1 MSPAV
6 QTKPGRAELT
16 IFYYSTKRRLNKA
29 AAGAA
34 VALMLLSPLGLSLGL
49 ASPAL
54 AEAESSMVSGA
65 RAVLGSP
72 ERTALDSSAS
82 PQALS
87 PSPTAEAKGAE
98 PSGAP
103 GAADLEPPLQESFEE
118 LLERRQGREFQHD
131 GQSFVWRDGQ
141 SFLKDEQGR
150 LQPVEAPP
158 QLFELGEDGRP
169 WLSRQADGT
178 IYIDVAPRVWA
189 SINFELDSDKIKE
202 ESKPVLDIFGTSL
215 KGPALAKHRLLIVGH
230 SSAEGRSDYN
240 LRLSRRRASSV
251 AAYLSQAHD
260 LAPERFILHGYGDQ
274 RPIADNDSE
283 EGRSANRRVEFILLS
298 PE

>member
-1 MSPAV
+1 
-6 QTKPGRAELT
+6 
-16 IFYYSTKRRLNKA
+16 
-29 AAGAA
+29 
-34 VALMLLSPLGLSLGL
+34 MLLCPLGLSLSL

-54 AEAESSMVSGA
+54 AEAEGSLLSGA
-65 RAVLGSP
+65 KAVLGSP
-72 ERTALDSSAS
+72 ERTAAERATY
-82 PQALS
+82 PQVLS
-87 PSPTAEAKGAE
+87 PANTAEAEGAE
-98 PSGAP
+98 PRGALE
-103 GAADLEPPLQESFEE
+103 AADLEPPRQESFEE
-118 LLERRQGREFQHD
+118 LLERRQDLEFQRD

-141 SFLKDEQGR
+141 TFLKDEQGL

-158 QLFELGEDGRP
+158 QLFELGEDGGQ

-202 ESKPVLDIFGTSL
+202 ESKPVLDIFGNSL

-240 LRLSRRRASSV
+240 LRLSRRRARSV

-274 RPIADNDSE
+274 RPIADNGTE